1 MRKNCV
7 RWTKSVRAAVA
18 TGVVVAS
25 ALAVTIG
32 AQSTDPST
40 LPRLSAGSL
49 TYIGGFRLPA
59 ESANNDSFS
68 IGGRQMTF
76 NPAGN
81 SLFIGSRAGR
91 VAEVS
96 IPSPVNRAD
105 VNALPFATFLQPF
118 ADPTEGRLSDV
129 ASDGVSIDGL
139 MVYGNRLHGTASIYY
154 DANNTQRVSH
164 YSRSLQLNRPSF
176 SGWSQVWDAG
186 RSGFVSGY
194 MALIPAEWR
203 ERLGGPAATGQGGI
217 PIAWRTSWGPAAI
230 AFNPALIGQ
239 AVVPATP
246 LLYYTGEHPTLG
258 RWDGSN
264 PTYGAT
270 SNFGG
275 MAIIAGTRTALYWG
289 RNGTGPHCYGNGT
302 SDQNLHGTV
311 GPDGALRCYDP
322 TTSDKG
328 SHAYPYRYQLWAYD
342 LNDLAAVR
350 QGTKQ
355 PWDVVPYGVWP
366 LTLPTA
372 APTVTV
378 GGVGYD
384 AAQQILYVSQ
394 MQADQDGYSY
404 RPIIHAFRINAA
416 LGTPQNTVSEVQIGF
431 DKAAPQPVHSS
442 VTATAAP
449 TGGVAP
455 HQYRWAVSD
464 GNTWTPATDW
474 STADQ
479 VSWVPTAASAN
490 YRIGVW
496 VRSAGNT
503 AVDAEASS
511 SQPYAI
517 ADAPSATV
525 STVTL
530 VVNRVAPQPPATPIT
545 FTATPSGGAA
555 PTQYKWL
562 LDDGGGWTALT
573 GWSALNAFTWTPAHA
588 NANFRVGVWARSAGS
603 TKDEAEASASSAFAI
618 TAPAV
623 TRVSTAAVS
632 PNKTAPQAPG
642 AAITWT
648 ATAAGGTGSREYK
661 WLIYDGAR
669 WAVSGTWTTSNT
681 FVWTPAIADPNY
693 RVGVWVR
700 TAGNTV
706 DADEASAS
714 MAFPIAATA
723 TAQPTPTP
731 TPTTTRATAVAVS
744 ANRTSPQAPGTT
756 ITWAATPTGGVAPY
770 QYKWLI
776 YDGARWTASG
786 TWTSSNTF
794 AWTPSLA
801 DPNYRVGV
809 WVRSAGNTVDAEE
822 VSASLPFPIAGTSS
836 APTPTPTTSRATAA
850 TLSANRVAP
859 QAPGTTITSTA
870 TVVGGAAPFSFKWLI
885 YDGAKWTAS
894 GDWTT
899 SNTFSWT
906 PTKADPNYTIGVW
919 VRSAGNT
926 KDELEVS
933 ATLAFP
939 IK

>member
-517 ADAPSATV
+517 VDAPSATV

-588 NANFRVGVWARSAGS
+588 NANFRVGVWARSAEARR
-603 TKDEAEASASSAFAI
+603 TKRRR
-618 TAPAV
+618 PL
-623 TRVSTAAVS
+623 
-632 PNKTAPQAPG
+632 PQRLP
-642 AAITWT
+642 
-648 ATAAGGTGSREYK
+648 SR
-661 WLIYDGAR
+661 
-669 WAVSGTWTTSNT
+669 
-681 FVWTPAIADPNY
+681 P
-693 RVGVWVR
+693 
-700 TAGNTV
+700 
-706 DADEASAS
+706 
-714 MAFPIAATA
+714 
-723 TAQPTPTP
+723 
-731 TPTTTRATAVAVS
+731 
-744 ANRTSPQAPGTT
+744 
-756 ITWAATPTGGVAPY
+756 
-770 QYKWLI
+770 
-776 YDGARWTASG
+776 
-786 TWTSSNTF
+786 
-794 AWTPSLA
+794 
-801 DPNYRVGV
+801 
-809 WVRSAGNTVDAEE
+809 
-822 VSASLPFPIAGTSS
+822 LP
-836 APTPTPTTSRATAA
+836 
-850 TLSANRVAP
+850 
-859 QAPGTTITSTA
+859 
-870 TVVGGAAPFSFKWLI
+870 
-885 YDGAKWTAS
+885 
-894 GDWTT
+894 
-899 SNTFSWT
+899 
-906 PTKADPNYTIGVW
+906 
-919 VRSAGNT
+919 
-926 KDELEVS
+926 
-933 ATLAFP
+933 
-939 IK
+939 

>member
-25 ALAVTIG
+25 TLAVTIG

-59 ESANNDSFS
+59 ESTNNDSFS

-96 IPSPVNRAD
+96 IPSPVNSAN

-129 ASDGVSIDGL
+129 APDGVSIEGL

-154 DANNTQRVSH
+154 DANNTQRISH
-164 YSRSLQLNRPSF
+164 YSRSLQLNQPSF
-176 SGWSQVWDAG
+176 SGWSRVWDAG
-186 RSGFVSGY
+186 KTGFVSGY
-194 MALIPAEWR
+194 MALVPAEWR
-203 ERLGGPAATGQGGI
+203 ARLGGPAATGQGGI

-230 AFNPALIGQ
+230 AFDPALVGQ
-239 AVVPATP
+239 AVVPAAP
-246 LLYYTGEHPTLG
+246 LLYYTGDHATLG
-258 RWDGSN
+258 PWDGSN

-302 SDQNLHGTV
+302 SDQTRQGTV
-311 GPDGALRCYDP
+311 GTDGATWCYDP
-322 TTSDKG
+322 TNSDKG
-328 SHAYPYRYQLWAYD
+328 SHAYPYRYQVWAYD

-372 APTVTV
+372 SPTVTV

-384 AAQQILYVSQ
+384 AARQILYVSQ

-404 RPIIHAFRINAA
+404 RPLIHAFQINAA
-416 LGTPQNTVSEVQIGF
+416 LGTEPNTVSAVQIGF
-431 DKAAPQPVHSS
+431 DKLAPQQVNSS
-442 VTATAAP
+442 ITATATP

-455 HQYRWAVSD
+455 HEYRWAVSD
-464 GNTWTPATDW
+464 GTTWAPATEW
-474 STADQ
+474 SAADQ
-479 VSWVPTAASAN
+479 VSWVPTTASAN
-490 YRIGVW
+490 YRVGVW
-496 VRSAGNT
+496 VRSAGKT
-503 AVDAEASS
+503 ESEASS
-511 SQPYAI
+511 SQPYEISGAS
-517 ADAPSATV
+517 SATV
-525 STVTL
+525 SAVTL
-530 VVNRVAPQPPATPIT
+530 VANRVAPQPVATPIT
-545 FTATPSGGAA
+545 FTAATPGGGAA
-555 PTQYKWL
+555 TTQYKWL
-562 LDDGGGWTALT
+562 VNDGGGWTALT
-573 GWSALNAFTWTPAHA
+573 GWSALNAFTWTPAQA
-588 NANFRVGVWARSAGS
+588 NANFHIGVWARSAGS
-603 TKDEAEASASSAFAI
+603 TRDEPEASAASAFAI
-618 TAPAV
+618 TGAV
-623 TRVSTAAVS
+623 GTRVSAATVS
-632 PNKTAPQAPG
+632 PNRTAPQAPG

-648 ATAAGGTGSREYK
+648 ATASGGTGVLEYK
-661 WLIYDGAR
+661 WLVYDGAR
-669 WAVSGTWTTSNT
+669 WAATSTWTTSNS
-681 FVWTPAIADPNY
+681 FVWTPTIADPNY

-700 TAGNTV
+700 TAGNSV
-706 DADEASAS
+706 DAEEASAS
-714 MAFPIAATA
+714 MAFPITALPTAA
-723 TAQPTPTP
+723 
-731 TPTTTRATAVAVS
+731 RATAVAVS

-756 ITWAATPTGGVAPY
+756 ITWAATPSGGVAPY

-776 YDGARWTASG
+776 FDGARWTATG

-809 WVRSAGNTVDAEE
+809 WVRSSGNTVDAEE

-836 APTPTPTTSRATAA
+836 TSTPTPTPTTSRATSAM
-850 TLSANRVAP
+850 LSANRVAP
-859 QAPGTTITSTA
+859 QAPGTTITATA

-885 YDGAKWTAS
+885 YDGARWTAA

-906 PTKADPNYTIGVW
+906 PTKADPNYKIGVW